1 MPEEV
6 GVKEMEQ
13 GPEGRSV
20 SYSGGS
26 WEEMFLSPEFDETL
40 QGLPSAIGGLIDTPS
55 LVTSAWG
62 VAWLWHHDRITQ
74 PRIPHV
80 KKTVNSGGDGG
91 GGTHGLELTRPCRP
105 GVRLAFSSFC
115 YLSAALS
122 NSR

>member
-74 PRIPHV
+74 PRIPPHTEFFAV
-80 KKTVNSGGDGG
+80 SLFVSLFPSSIPSGGWM
-91 GGTHGLELTRPCRP
+91 GLLSLSLFLFPARSGCLLS
-105 GVRLAFSSFC
+105 LA
-115 YLSAALS
+115 
-122 NSR
+122 